1 MYMIYKVE
9 IMAQKQTELEG
20 KTKQMTVLSGK
31 FNLFPLVMRY
41 RKKPLTAKK
50 TSTLAINQI

>member
-1 MYMIYKVE
+1 MIYKVG

-31 FNLFPLVMRY
+31 FNLLPSVMRY
-41 RKKPLTAKK
+41 RKKSVTVKK
-50 TSTLAINQI
+50 TLTLVINQT

>member
-1 MYMIYKVE
+1 MIYKVE

-41 RKKPLTAKK
+41 RKKPVTAKK
-50 TSTLAINQI
+50 TSTLAINQT